1 MAIIRVT
8 CQQADKKT
16 TMASAPKGD
25 HWFVNK
31 VLVEIERLECELTA
45 VVHIVIAD
53 LAKQGLKLFLS
64 KTNRTSVVYYQKAV
78 SERQQVVLK
87 RNEVREMEAWK
98 GPPMNHH
105 Y

>member
-1 MAIIRVT
+1 MAIIRVAS
-8 CQQADKKT
+8 QHADKIAA
-16 TMASAPKGD
+16 MASAPEGD
-25 HWFVNK
+25 LWFFNK

-45 VVHIVIAD
+45 VVDIVIAD

-64 KTNRTSVVYYQKAV
+64 KTNRTTVVYYQKAV

-98 GPPMNHH
+98 GSPMNHH